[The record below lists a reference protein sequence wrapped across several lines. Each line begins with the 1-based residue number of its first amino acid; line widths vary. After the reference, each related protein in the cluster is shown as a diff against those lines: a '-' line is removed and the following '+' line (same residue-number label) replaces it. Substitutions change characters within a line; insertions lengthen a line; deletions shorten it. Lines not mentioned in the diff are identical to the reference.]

1 MATVPSIWLGESVE
15 VTFTFEHSLPVS
27 VDFSVTVN
35 YLNSGVDATM
45 TEPTFKIGNGSYQ
58 RVTGGVVT
66 MPAGQTNLTIRARVN
81 NDPATADDDSVV
93 ITVTPVTHV
102 NLITNSEAKAIV
114 EFKNKMLK
122 PVITQDADTADAV
135 EGTDVYVEYT
145 FDPITDCPVQLLLTL
160 DFLDGA
166 DLNDIGVFEVSF
178 NDSVVMNPIDI
189 SGIIDVPIGTE
200 KMKIGCR
207 VPDGQ
212 GVEIDE
218 KFTLTLSEVPG
229 EFNTKLR
236 TPITKT
242 FTLVD

>member
-1 MATVPSIWLGESVE
+1 MATVPSLWLGESVE
-15 VTFTFEHSLPVS
+15 VTFTFEHSLPV
-27 VDFSVTVN
+27 DINFSVTVN

-45 TEPTFKIGNGSYQ
+45 TDPTFKVGTGSYQ
-58 RVTGGVVT
+58 RITGGVVT
-66 MPAGQTNLTIRARVN
+66 IPGGQTSLTIRARVN
-81 NDPATADDDSVV
+81 NDPTTADDDSVV
-93 ITVTPVTHV
+93 ITITPVTNV
-102 NLITNSEAKAIV
+102 SLITNPQAQAIV

-122 PVITQDADTADAV
+122 PVITQDSDTATAV
-135 EGTDVYVEYT
+135 EGTDVFVEYT
-145 FDPITDCPVQLLLTL
+145 FNPITDCPVQLLLTL
-160 DFLDGA
+160 NFLDGA
-166 DLNDIGVFEVSF
+166 DLNDIGVFEVGF
-178 NDSVVMNPIDI
+178 NGSVVMNPVDI

-218 KFTLTLSEVPG
+218 KFTLTLSEAPG
-229 EFNTKLR
+229 QFNTKLR

>member
-1 MATVPSIWLGESVE
+1 MATVPAVWLGESVE

-45 TEPTFKIGNGSYQ
+45 TEPTFKIGTGSYQ

-66 MPAGQTNLTIRARVN
+66 MPAGQTSLTIRARVN

-93 ITVTPVTHV
+93 ITITPITRV
-102 NLITNSEAKAIV
+102 NLITNPQAQAIV
-114 EFKNKMLK
+114 EFKNKMTK

-135 EGTDVYVEYT
+135 EGTDVSVEYT
-145 FDPITDCPVQLLLTL
+145 FEPACSTPVNLLLVL
-160 DFLDGA
+160 DLLDGA
-166 DLNDIGVFEVSF
+166 DLNDVGVFDVSF
-178 NDSVVMNPIDI
+178 NDYSESYPVDI
-189 SGIIDVPIGTE
+189 SGGITAPVGTE
-200 KMKIGCR
+200 RMKITCR
-207 VPDGQ
+207 IPDGQ
-212 GVEIDE
+212 GVEIGE

>member
-93 ITVTPVTHV
+93 ITITPVTHV

-178 NDSVVMNPIDI
+178 NDSVIMNPIDI

-229 EFNTKLR
+229 QFNTKLR

>member
-15 VTFTFEHSLPVS
+15 VTFTFEHSLS
-27 VDFSVTVN
+27 VNVNFSVSVN
-35 YLNSGVDATM
+35 YLNSGADATM
-45 TEPTFKIGNGSYQ
+45 TDPTFKVGNGSYQ

-66 MPAGQTNLTIRARVN
+66 MTAGQTSLTIRARVN
-81 NDPATADDDSVV
+81 NDPTTADDDSVV
-93 ITVTPVTHV
+93 ITITPLTNV

-122 PVITQDADTADAV
+122 PVITQDSDTAVAT
-135 EGTDVYVEYT
+135 EGTDVYAEYF
-145 FDPITDCPVQLLLTL
+145 FDPPTEIPVQLLVAL
-160 DFLDGA
+160 DLLDDT
-166 DLNDIGVFEVSF
+166 DLNDVGVFDVSF
-178 NDSVVMNPIDI
+178 NDYSTSAAVDI
-189 SGIIDVPIGTE
+189 SGVIDVPVGTE

-212 GVEIDE
+212 GTEVGE
-218 KFTLTLSEVPG
+218 KFTLTLSEVFG
-229 EFNTKLR
+229 QFNTKLR

>member
-35 YLNSGVDATM
+35 YLNSGIDATM

-81 NDPATADDDSVV
+81 NDPTTADDDSVV
-93 ITVTPVTHV
+93 ITITPLTNVS
-102 NLITNSEAKAIV
+102 LITNSEAKAIV

-122 PVITQDADTADAV
+122 PVITQDSDTAVAV
-135 EGTDVYVEYT
+135 EGTDAFVEYT

-166 DLNDIGVFEVSF
+166 DLNDIGVFEVGF
-178 NDSVVMNPIDI
+178 NDSVVMNPVDI

-212 GVEIDE
+212 GAEIDE

-229 EFNTKLR
+229 QFNTKLR

>member
-1 MATVPSIWLGESVE
+1 MATVPEVWLGESVE
-15 VTFTFEHSLPVS
+15 VTFTFEHSLPVN
-27 VDFSVTVN
+27 VNFSVSVN

-45 TEPTFKIGNGSYQ
+45 TDPTFKVGNGSYQ

-66 MPAGQTNLTIRARVN
+66 MTAGQTSLTIRARVN
-81 NDPATADDDSVV
+81 NDPTTADDDSVV
-93 ITVTPVTHV
+93 ITITPITHV

-145 FDPITDCPVQLLLTL
+145 FEPPCSTPVNLLLAL
-160 DFLDGA
+160 DLLDGA
-166 DLNDIGVFEVSF
+166 DLNDVGVFDVSF
-178 NDSVVMNPIDI
+178 NDYSQTYPVDI
-189 SGIIDVPIGTE
+189 SGAIRAPIGTE
-200 KMKIGCR
+200 RMKVSCR

-212 GVEIDE
+212 GVEIGE
-218 KFTLTLSEVPG
+218 KFTLTLSEAPE